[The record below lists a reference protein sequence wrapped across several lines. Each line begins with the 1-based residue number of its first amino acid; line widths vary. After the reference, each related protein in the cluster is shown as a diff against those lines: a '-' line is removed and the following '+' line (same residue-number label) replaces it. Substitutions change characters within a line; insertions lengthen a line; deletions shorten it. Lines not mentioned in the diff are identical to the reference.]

1 MPGFLEFG
9 LSPRVLR
16 AVESMGFEEP
26 TPVQVQAIPSLM
38 AGKDVVVQAQTGTGK
53 TAAFGIP
60 IAERVNT
67 TLPRIQALVLSPTR
81 ELALQVASQITQIGQ
96 FVGLAVLP
104 IYGGQGYEHQIRSL
118 RRGVHV
124 VVATPGR
131 LLDLLQRRTL
141 TLESVRHM
149 VLDEADEM
157 LDMGFLPDVERILR
171 QTPTDRQTALFSA
184 TMPQAIFQL
193 ATRHLKDPERIILS
207 QPRAITV
214 PTVEQSHYLVPREYK
229 AEALV
234 RLLDTK
240 SPQLALVFCATKRMA
255 AFLAAELQ
263 GRGYRAEALHGDMTQ
278 SQRESVME
286 ASRAGRVEVLVATDV
301 AARGLDIPE
310 VSHVINY
317 DIPQDGDSYVHRI
330 GRTARAGRTGEAI
343 TLIGPREYSLLRIIE
358 NTTGVRV
365 QRKELPT
372 IAEAEEAERAGL
384 AGQLEQLVAQA
395 AGASFKPLIERLAQQ
410 HNPIDLAAA
419 ALSMT
424 VGPGKERQDIPKV
437 SPQEFT
443 PVTRPGQSARRGTGR
458 SFGPRR
464 GGRR

>member
-1 MPGFLEFG
+1 MPGFLELG

-16 AVESMGFEEP
+16 AIEAMGYEEP
-26 TPVQVQAIPSLM
+26 TPVQVQAIPRLL

-67 TLPRIQALVLSPTR
+67 AMLRVQALVLSPTR
-81 ELALQVASQITQIGQ
+81 ELALQVASNLTEIGQ
-96 FVGLAVLP
+96 FVGMTVLP

-131 LLDLLQRRTL
+131 LLDLLQRRSL
-141 TLESVRHM
+141 TLDAVRHL

-171 QTPTDRQTALFSA
+171 QTPPERQTTLFSA
-184 TMPQAIFQL
+184 TMPDAIFQL
-193 ATRHLKDPERIILS
+193 ASRHLKQPERITLS

-214 PTVEQSHYLVPREYK
+214 PTVEQSCYLVPREYK

-255 AFLAAELQ
+255 AALAVELQ

-286 ASRAGRVEVLVATDV
+286 SSRAGRVEVLVATDV
-301 AARGLDIPE
+301 AARGLDISE
-310 VSHVINY
+310 VSHVINF
-317 DIPQDGDSYVHRI
+317 DIPQDPDSYIHRI
-330 GRTARAGRTGEAI
+330 GRTARAGRSGEAI
-343 TLIGPREYSLLRIIE
+343 TLVGPREFSLLRVIE
-358 NTTGVRV
+358 NTTGVRIP
-365 QRKELPT
+365 RKELPSV
-372 IAEAEEAERAGL
+372 AEAEEAERAGL
-384 AGQLEQLVAQA
+384 AAHLSQLVTQQ
-395 AGASFKPLIERLAQQ
+395 AGASFKPLVERLAQQ
-410 HNPIDLAAA
+410 HNPVDLAAA

-424 VGPGKERQDIPKV
+424 VGPGRERQEIPKV
-437 SPQEFT
+437 SPQESA
-443 PVTRPGQSARRGTGR
+443 PPSPGYGGRRGSGR

>member
-1 MPGFLEFG
+1 MPGFLELG

-16 AVESMGFEEP
+16 AIEAMGYEEP
-26 TPVQVQAIPSLM
+26 TPVQVQAIPRLL

-67 TLPRIQALVLSPTR
+67 ALPRVQALVLSPTR
-81 ELALQVASQITQIGQ
+81 ELALQVASHLTEIGQ
-96 FVGLAVLP
+96 FVGMTVLP

-131 LLDLLQRRTL
+131 LLDLLQRRSL
-141 TLESVRHM
+141 TLDAVRHL

-171 QTPTDRQTALFSA
+171 QTPAERQTTLFSA
-184 TMPQAIFQL
+184 TMPDAIFQL
-193 ATRHLKDPERIILS
+193 AARHLKQPERITLS

-214 PTVEQSHYLVPREYK
+214 PTVEQSCYLVPREYK

-255 AFLAAELQ
+255 AALASELQ

-278 SQRESVME
+278 PQRESVME

-301 AARGLDIPE
+301 AARGLDISE
-310 VSHVINY
+310 VSHVINF
-317 DIPQDGDSYVHRI
+317 DIPQDGDRYVHRI
-330 GRTARAGRTGEAI
+330 GRTARAGRSGEAI
-343 TLIGPREYSLLRIIE
+343 TLVGPREFSLMRVIE
-358 NTTGVRV
+358 NTTGVRIP
-365 QRKELPT
+365 RKELPT
-372 IAEAEEAERAGL
+372 VAEAEEAERAGL
-384 AGQLEQLVAQA
+384 AAHLEQLVTQE

-410 HNPIDLAAA
+410 HNPVDLAAA

-424 VGPGKERQDIPKV
+424 LGPGKERQDIPKV
-437 SPQEFT
+437 SPQET
-443 PVTRPGQSARRGTGR
+443 APPPPGYGGRRGSGR